1 MQFLDRYQIQAR
13 IVPALIVLLPFIFAL
28 PFVLLGLFGSV
39 PDPLLSFGVIAVL
52 ALVVIYALSFWV
64 QHLGREKQDELW
76 AGWGGS
82 PTTRMLRWSDR
93 TLLEE
98 KKRRMRDKAQQISGV
113 TLLSETE
120 EKERPKEAD
129 ERIEQAVSQVRRSVR
144 RNDPNDLSSA
154 HNAEYGFCRNLL
166 GSRILWVATSL
177 LSALICAGFWFFHE
191 KNGWFVVGMVVSAVF
206 VLVAAVSGWYL
217 LPHIT
222 KRYAERYADSLLGS
236 FLDQPGTKER

>member
-1 MQFLDRYQIQAR
+1 MA
-13 IVPALIVLLPFIFAL
+13 PALIVLLPPIFAL

-39 PDPLLSFGVIAVL
+39 PDPFLSFGVIAVL
-52 ALVVIYALSFWV
+52 ALVVVYALSFWV

-76 AGWGGS
+76 AGWGGA
-82 PTTRMLRWSDR
+82 PTTRMLRWGDR

-98 KKRRMRDKAQQISGV
+98 KKRRMREKAQQISGV

-120 EKERPKEAD
+120 EKERPEEAD
-129 ERIEQAVSQVRRSVR
+129 ERIEQAVAQVRRSVR

-166 GSRILWVATSL
+166 GSRILWVVTSV
-177 LSALICAGFWFFHE
+177 LSALICAGFWFTYG
-191 KNGWFVVGMVVSAVF
+191 KNGWFVVGMIVSAVF

-217 LPHIT
+217 LPRIT
-222 KRYAERYADSLLGS
+222 KRYADRYADSLLGS
-236 FLDQPGTKER
+236 FLDQPDPNKR

>member
-1 MQFLDRYQIQAR
+1 VQFLDRYQIQAR
-13 IVPALIVLLPFIFAL
+13 MAPALIVLLPLIFAL

-52 ALVVIYALSFWV
+52 ALVVVYALSFWV

-76 AGWGGS
+76 AGWGGA
-82 PTTRMLRWSDR
+82 PTTRMLRWRDR
-93 TLLEE
+93 TLLDE

-120 EKERPKEAD
+120 EKERPEEAD
-129 ERIEQAVSQVRRSVR
+129 ERIDHAVAQVRRSVR

-166 GSRILWVATSL
+166 GSQILWVVTSV
-177 LSALICAGFWFFHE
+177 LSTLICAGFWFFHE
-191 KNGWFVVGMVVSAVF
+191 KNGWFVAGMVVSAVF
-206 VLVAAVSGWYL
+206 VLVAAASGWYL
-217 LPHIT
+217 LPRVT
-222 KRYAERYADSLLGS
+222 KRYADRYADSLLGS
-236 FLDQPGTKER
+236 FLDQPGKKES